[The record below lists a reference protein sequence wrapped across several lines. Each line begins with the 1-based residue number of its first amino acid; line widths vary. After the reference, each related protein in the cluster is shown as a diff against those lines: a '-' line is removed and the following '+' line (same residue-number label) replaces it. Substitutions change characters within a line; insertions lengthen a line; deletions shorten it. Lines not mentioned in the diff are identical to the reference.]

1 MPGKIEFSLCF
12 LVTIWAVFQTFFVCG
27 VFDIP
32 SW

>member
-1 MPGKIEFSLCF
+1 MPGF

-32 SW
+32 FW

>member
-1 MPGKIEFSLCF
+1 MPGF